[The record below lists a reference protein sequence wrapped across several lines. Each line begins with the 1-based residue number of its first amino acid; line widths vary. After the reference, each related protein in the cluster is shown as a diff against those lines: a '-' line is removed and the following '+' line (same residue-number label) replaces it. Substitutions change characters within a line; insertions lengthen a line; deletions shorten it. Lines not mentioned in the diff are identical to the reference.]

1 MALDSAHVIDAR
13 CLTSEQG
20 PNSDEYT
27 CPACKGRR
35 LHYLFG
41 HYALPL
47 KPLSLKPLSLVTSLK
62 HCSCMHAPAAAF
74 LTRQP
79 ALSNEQMPCADRHE
93 GALAFV

>member
-35 LHYLFG
+35 FHYLSS
-41 HYALPL
+41 HY
-47 KPLSLKPLSLVTSLK
+47 LSSHYLL
-62 HCSCMHAPAAAF
+62 
-74 LTRQP
+74 
-79 ALSNEQMPCADRHE
+79 
-93 GALAFV
+93 